1 MIVNVHG
8 SVRLFI
14 RADDAGIA
22 ITFFTMCVC
31 VCVSVCMFARWNNT
45 WSEWIETS
53 HSSSSWK
60 SVEAH

>member
-22 ITFFTMCVC
+22 ITFFYDVC
-31 VCVSVCMFARWNNT
+31 VCMRVGVYVCTM
-45 WSEWIETS
+45 
-53 HSSSSWK
+53 K
-60 SVEAH
+60 